1 MTTGLT
7 FGQRRLPLPQ
17 LDQLNLGQ
25 ALMQQVQPFSGAMAA
40 NRNAT
45 NMMPVQQPQAQPMAQ
60 PMAQGQGPSFQ
71 FQDLNRAFQLDP
83 RNTLANTLMQQG
95 MRGGPVR
102 TPLEGIGRLSQSLVA
117 AMLQKR
123 GLDRLEQQETARQ
136 SDLQAQQDAIT
147 ATLPANLQSMFTGPA
162 TRQSLNTLQQ
172 FQINRALQPPKD
184 VKTADIVDGGTL
196 NPMLKGSVLK
206 ILKTNEDTTD
216 FEILQK
222 APVDPKT
229 PNQKEVFN
237 RLTNMPEFA
246 SNEDISNNE
255 NLIPL
260 VKGMRISLG
269 SDGNFELVEGLSGQT
284 ESKLSKP
291 TQKALE
297 GDIIEEVESVAK
309 LNDLLNDFKPEFFE
323 YETRIGG
330 FVQGLKEKFQA
341 STPEEAAQFQDYR
354 DFISRLSRTSALEI
368 NKLYGAALSQG
379 ENARAAT
386 FIPSPNDAPS
396 VAQSKLQQAVREAK
410 RGLARK
416 SYILK
421 NGLLPKVRNKKD
433 PNKDFEDIIP
443 LTDIDNIIENKG
455 VELAQQFKQQNPQAT
470 EDQVDSFVLQE
481 LQKEF
486 KLVF

>member
-136 SDLQAQQDAIT
+136 SNLQAQQDAIIG
-147 ATLPANLQSMFTGPA
+147 TLPPNLQSMFTGPA
-162 TRQSLNTLQQ
+162 TAQSLSTLQQ
-172 FQINRALQPPKD
+172 FQINRALQPTKD

-246 SNEDISNNE
+246 SNEDIANDP
-255 NLIPL
+255 NLVPIIR
-260 VKGMRISLG
+260 GMQFSVEDGVIQLKEGILG
-269 SDGNFELVEGLSGQT
+269 QETST
-284 ESKLSKP
+284 LSKP
-291 TQKALE
+291 SKKALE
-297 GDIIEEVESVAK
+297 KEIIEGVDSVST
-309 LNDLLNDFKPEFFE
+309 LNDLLNDFKPEFFTL
-323 YETRIGG
+323 ETRAGAAFQG
-330 FVQGLKEKFQA
+330 FLEKA
-341 STPEEAAQFQDYR
+341 NLSNPEEAAKYKEYR
-354 DFISRLSRTSALEI
+354 DFISKLSRNAALEI

-379 ENARAAT
+379 ENARAKS
-386 FIPSPNDAPS
+386 FIPSPSDAPS

-421 NGLLPKVRNKKD
+421 KGLLPEVRNKKD

-455 VELAQQFKQQNPQAT
+455 IELAQQFIQQNSQAT
-470 EDQVDSFVLQE
+470 EEQVDSFVLKE
-481 LQKEF
+481 LQNEF
-486 KLVF
+486 GLVF

>member
-7 FGQRRLPLPQ
+7 LQ
-17 LDQLNLGQ
+17 Q
-25 ALMQQVQPFSGAMAA
+25 ALMSPTMRQLSAPLNNPAA
-40 NRNAT
+40 NI
-45 NMMPVQQPQAQPMAQ
+45 QQLAQPMQQSMAQ

-83 RNTLANTLMQQG
+83 RNTLASALMQQG
-95 MRGGPVR
+95 ARGTPIR

-136 SDLQAQQDAIT
+136 SDLQAQQDAIIG
-147 ATLPANLQSMFTGPA
+147 TLPPNLQSMFTGPA
-162 TRQSLNTLQQ
+162 TAQTLSTLQQ

>member
-7 FGQRRLPLPQ
+7 LQ
-17 LDQLNLGQ
+17 Q
-25 ALMQQVQPFSGAMAA
+25 ALMSPTMRQLSAPLNNPAA
-40 NRNAT
+40 NI
-45 NMMPVQQPQAQPMAQ
+45 QQLAQPMQQSMAQ

-83 RNTLANTLMQQG
+83 RNTLASALMQQG
-95 MRGGPVR
+95 ARGTPIR

-136 SDLQAQQDAIT
+136 SDLQAQQDAIIG
-147 ATLPANLQSMFTGPA
+147 TLPPNLQSMFTGPA
-162 TRQSLNTLQQ
+162 TPQTLSTLQQ
-172 FQINRALQPPKD
+172 FEINRALQPTKD
-184 VKTADIVDGGTL
+184 IKTADIVDGGTL

>member
-7 FGQRRLPLPQ
+7 LQ
-17 LDQLNLGQ
+17 Q
-25 ALMQQVQPFSGAMAA
+25 ALMSPTMRQLSAPLKNPSANIQPL
-40 NRNAT
+40 
-45 NMMPVQQPQAQPMAQ
+45 AQPMAQ
-60 PMAQGQGPSFQ
+60 SMAQGQGPSFR
-71 FQDLNRAFQLDP
+71 FQNLNRAFQLDP

-123 GLDRLEQQETARQ
+123 GLDRLEQQETATQ

-147 ATLPANLQSMFTGPA
+147 GTLPANLQSIFTGPA
-162 TRQSLNTLQQ
+162 TAQSLSTLQQ
-172 FQINRALQPPKD
+172 FQINRALQPTKD

-284 ESKLSKP
+284 GSELSKP
-291 TQKALE
+291 SKKTLE
-297 GDIIEEVESVAK
+297 GDIIEGVESVSK

-323 YETRIGG
+323 YETIIGG

-341 STPEEAAQFQDYR
+341 STPEEAAKFKDYR
-354 DFISRLSRTSALEI
+354 DFISKLSRTSALEI

-421 NGLLPKVRNKKD
+421 NGLLPKIRNKDD
-433 PNKDFEDIIP
+433 PNKDFADIIP

-470 EDQVDSFVLQE
+470 EQQVDSFVLKE
-481 LQKEF
+481 LQNEF
-486 KLVF
+486 GLVF